1 MAKKDIQAE
10 SVEAFVLMD
19 CGFGLAGDVVTL
31 PTADAET
38 GAKHGML
45 DLHPDAIAHAKN
57 EGKA

>member
-31 PTADAET
+31 PSADAET
-38 GAKHGML
+38 GRANGML
-45 DLHPDAIAHAKN
+45 DLNPAAIAHAKG
-57 EGKA
+57 EA